1 MADFDWKA
9 VVRTVAPGI
18 ATALG
23 GPLAGMAVKALGDAI
38 GMDSA
43 TEESVAAAIKGATPE
58 DLLKVKQAEQE
69 FQVKMRSL
77 DIDLVKIA
85 AGDRDSARQREV
97 QTKDEMPKILASI
110 IVTAWCFIQWH
121 LINHSIPDDM
131 RELVMRVLGTLD
143 AALLT
148 VLYYYF
154 GSSAQPTPSGG
165 ERRARP

>member
-38 GMDSA
+38 GLDSA
-43 TEESVAAAIKGATPE
+43 TEETVAAAIKGATPE
-58 DLLKVKQAEQE
+58 DLLKIKQAEQD
-69 FQVKMRSL
+69 FQLKMKSL
-77 DIDLVKIA
+77 DVDLVKISA
-85 AGDRDSARQREV
+85 ADRDSARQREV

-110 IVTAWCFIQWH
+110 IVVAWCIVQWH
-121 LINHSIPDDM
+121 LINNSIPDDM

-154 GSSAQPTPSGG
+154 GSSAQPATGG
-165 ERRARP
+165 ERRAKA